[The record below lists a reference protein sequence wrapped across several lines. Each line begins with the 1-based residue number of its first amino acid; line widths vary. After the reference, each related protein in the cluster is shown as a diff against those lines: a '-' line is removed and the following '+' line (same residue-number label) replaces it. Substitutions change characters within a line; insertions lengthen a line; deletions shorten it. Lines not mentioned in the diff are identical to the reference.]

1 MHSSNMLGKRPG
13 EGCGYGDAGSSG
25 CQGAGAG
32 FSASSANA
40 ARMAA
45 RSSSLGSGLISIF
58 IALQTKVMP
67 RSGRFEVYVGLR
79 VGVIAALFA
88 LLPVGSAAASAHR
101 AGSWALPEIRV
112 VTGAG
117 LMGTK
122 SPATFH
128 PDAKLTNQALANLV
142 FDLQRLLAPPA
153 PPAAPVPPIAPP
165 PVTTTTDPAQTTT
178 PTDTTATDP
187 TATDPTQTTT
197 DPATTTTLA
206 TPPPAPPAHAPKV
219 AQGAAA
225 ATMTALDAQLVD
237 GVGLDA
243 AASAFASGAR
253 AAGLAIPDR
262 FGNEVVARLLG
273 LRIDH
278 PAAQDYLELLPD
290 DPATRAEA
298 AYSAAQLLHS
308 SGWLVPVVQGL
319 ADTFSLPQYSPWQLR
334 IINAAVARIGM
345 PYVWGGTSDGHE
357 VDFGVPARGGYD
369 CSGFVWRVYKLTSY
383 PGEGSLSSV
392 LRGRTTYVMSG
403 EVPHSELVNFA
414 NLQPADVIFF
424 GAHGPRSSP
433 SEVDHMGIYIGNGW
447 FIHSSGYGVALAQ
460 LSGWYR
466 REFAWGRR
474 PLREAGLSG

>member
-1 MHSSNMLGKRPG
+1 VN
-13 EGCGYGDAGSSG
+13 
-25 CQGAGAG
+25 
-32 FSASSANA
+32 
-40 ARMAA
+40 
-45 RSSSLGSGLISIF
+45 
-58 IALQTKVMP
+58 
-67 RSGRFEVYVGLR
+67 VGLR
-79 VGVIAALFA
+79 IGVIAVLLA
-88 LLPVGSAAASAHR
+88 LLPAGSALAATHR
-101 AGSWALPEIRV
+101 AGSWALPQIRV

-128 PDAKLTNQALANLV
+128 PTAKLTNQALANLV
-142 FDLQRLLAPPA
+142 FDLQRILTPPAPPA
-153 PPAAPVPPIAPP
+153 PPVAPP
-165 PVTTTTDPAQTTT
+165 PVVTTTT
-178 PTDTTATDP
+178 
-187 TATDPTQTTT
+187 TDPTQTTT
-197 DPATTTTLA
+197 DPTDTTSTDPSLTTTDPTQTTTDPVTTTVA
-206 TPPPAPPAHAPKV
+206 EPAPPPAPPAHAPKV
-219 AQGAAA
+219 PHGAAA
-225 ATMTALDAQLVD
+225 ATMTMLDAQLVN

-243 AASAFASGAR
+243 AASAFARGAR

-273 LRIDH
+273 LRLDH
-278 PAAQDYLELLPD
+278 PAAEDYLELLPD

-298 AYSAAQLLHS
+298 AYSAAQLLHA

-319 ADTFSLPQYSPWQLR
+319 ADSFSLPQYSTWQRR
-334 IINAAVARIGM
+334 IIDTAVARIGM

-357 VDFGVPARGGYD
+357 VDFGVAARGGYD

-383 PGEGSLSSV
+383 PGEGDLSST

-403 EVPHSELVNFA
+403 EVPHSELIDFA

-466 REFAWGRR
+466 HEFAWGRR

>member
-1 MHSSNMLGKRPG
+1 MR
-13 EGCGYGDAGSSG
+13 
-25 CQGAGAG
+25 
-32 FSASSANA
+32 
-40 ARMAA
+40 
-45 RSSSLGSGLISIF
+45 
-58 IALQTKVMP
+58 
-67 RSGRFEVYVGLR
+67 LR
-79 VGVIAALFA
+79 IGVIAALLA

-112 VTGAG
+112 VTSAG

-142 FDLQRLLAPPA
+142 FDLQRILAPPA
-153 PPAAPVPPIAPP
+153 PVAPVAPVAPP
-165 PVTTTTDPAQTTT
+165 AVATT
-178 PTDTTATDP
+178 
-187 TATDPTQTTT
+187 TDPTQTTT
-197 DPATTTTLA
+197 GTTTTTGTDPTATVPVTTTVPATTTTVA
-206 TPPPAPPAHAPKV
+206 APAPVLPAHAPKV
-219 AQGAAA
+219 EHGATA
-225 ATMTALDAQLVD
+225 ATMTMLDAQLVD

-243 AASAFASGAR
+243 AASEFAQGAR
-253 AAGLAIPDR
+253 AAGLAVPDR

-298 AYSAAQLLHS
+298 AYSAAQLMHS
-308 SGWLVPVVQGL
+308 SGWLVPVVQGA
-319 ADTFSLPQYSPWQLR
+319 ADTFSLPQYSTWQRR
-334 IINAAVARIGM
+334 IIDTAVARIGM

-383 PGEGSLSSV
+383 PGEGDLAST

-403 EVPHSELVNFA
+403 EVPHSELIDFA

-466 REFAWGRR
+466 HEFAWARR
-474 PLREAGLSG
+474 PLRESGLSG

>member
-1 MHSSNMLGKRPG
+1 
-13 EGCGYGDAGSSG
+13 
-25 CQGAGAG
+25 
-32 FSASSANA
+32 
-40 ARMAA
+40 MAA
-45 RSSSLGSGLISIF
+45 RSSSLGSGLISVSTDQEI
-58 IALQTKVMP
+58 KV
-67 RSGRFEVYVGLR
+67 RSRPGRSRAYVGLR
-79 VGVIAALFA
+79 IGVIAVVVA
-88 LLPVGSAAASAHR
+88 LLPVGSATASGNR

-112 VTGAG
+112 VTGVG

-142 FDLQRLLAPPA
+142 FDLQRLLGPPA
-153 PPAAPVPPIAPP
+153 PPAPAPAP
-165 PVTTTTDPAQTTT
+165 PVTTTTDPTQTTSPAT
-178 PTDTTATDP
+178 TTAADP
-187 TATDPTQTTT
+187 AATDPTQTTT
-197 DPATTTTLA
+197 VPATTTVA
-206 TPPPAPPAHAPKV
+206 APAPAPPTQAPKV
-219 AQGAAA
+219 AHGAAA
-225 ATMTALDAQLVD
+225 ATMTTLDAQLVD

-243 AASAFASGAR
+243 AANEFARGAR

-262 FGNEVVARLLG
+262 FGDEVVARLLG

-298 AYSAAQLLHS
+298 AYSAAQLMHS
-308 SGWLVPVVQGL
+308 SGWLAPVVQGL
-319 ADTFSLPQYSPWQLR
+319 ADTFSLPQYSTWQRR
-334 IINAAVARIGM
+334 IIDAAVARIGM

-383 PGEGSLSSV
+383 PGEGDLSST

-403 EVPHSELVNFA
+403 EVPRSELIDFA

-433 SEVDHMGIYIGNGW
+433 SEVDHMGIYVGNGW
-447 FIHSSGYGVALAQ
+447 FIHSSEYGVALAQ
-460 LSGWYR
+460 LTGWYR
-466 REFAWGRR
+466 HEFAWGRR